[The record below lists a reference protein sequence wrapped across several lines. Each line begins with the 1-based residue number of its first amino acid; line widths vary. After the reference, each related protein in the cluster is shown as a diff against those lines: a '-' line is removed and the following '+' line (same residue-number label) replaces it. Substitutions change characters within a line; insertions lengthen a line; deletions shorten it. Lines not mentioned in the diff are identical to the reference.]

1 MILLKMKIFT
11 IMTAV
16 LVPSFSNAGAI
27 PPKAF
32 QDPSDIST
40 EIIGGKPVHPPF
52 KYGPWMAVIAKGDYQ
67 FCAGTMLTSSIL
79 VTAARSS
86 YDAVASFI
94 LHFLDCSTVGFPL
107 HTLKVSLHR
116 HNLRR
121 SGKEEGSIDFSVKEL
136 HVHPRFSPYTLENDI
151 ALWRLEPMSP
161 EAQTYQGSEADL
173 NGYEDDDDQDDDRPP
188 VRTLV
193 RLDDGKHSYPGRQ
206 CTVLGWGAVEE
217 GGEASDILQELTI
230 PIVDHDRCKNA
241 LGDRIAES
249 MLCAGGEQ
257 GKDAC
262 QGGSLMF
269 KVFHVSNNFIYR
281 FWRTDGRHEW
291 VESSC
296 FGGRC
301 KLGKRLRTS
310 RNAWRVYPCFS
321 VSRMDLQFPQPNH

>member
-1 MILLKMKIFT
+1 MVSRVVVVNVTSSLFLLSRSFHHPIRVDSLQTQISTNLRMILLKMKIFT

-52 KYGPWMAVIAKGDYQ
+52 KYGPWMAEIAKGDYQ

-121 SGKEEGSIDFSVKEL
+121 SGKEEGSIDF
-136 HVHPRFSPYTLENDI
+136 P
-151 ALWRLEPMSP
+151 
-161 EAQTYQGSEADL
+161 
-173 NGYEDDDDQDDDRPP
+173 
-188 VRTLV
+188 
-193 RLDDGKHSYPGRQ
+193 
-206 CTVLGWGAVEE
+206 
-217 GGEASDILQELTI
+217 
-230 PIVDHDRCKNA
+230 
-241 LGDRIAES
+241 
-249 MLCAGGEQ
+249 
-257 GKDAC
+257 
-262 QGGSLMF
+262 
-269 KVFHVSNNFIYR
+269 
-281 FWRTDGRHEW
+281 
-291 VESSC
+291 
-296 FGGRC
+296 
-301 KLGKRLRTS
+301 
-310 RNAWRVYPCFS
+310 
-321 VSRMDLQFPQPNH
+321 